1 MYCPWQA
8 YTSGGTRHISE
19 AAKATM
25 ADEETDDLVD
35 ITSVVEGCASS
46 LNLENSILC
55 NEASFDLHDSMA
67 ALELL
72 DRKMDCCE
80 IPAST
85 ITHTPLQEGATDYMV
100 PPRPLP
106 TGIDD
111 EIAPLPWE
119 DLSMH
124 DGCLI
129 AVEALT
135 RLESMLSGA
144 SVAESIYSC
153 LYAHNAVL
161 ADMKSLLQI
170 NDKQGSSPAQHAVYA
185 TSLAMVAISKVVREI
200 VLNADIYEEE
210 DFSAQTYDLEFF
222 DGVTFDETVEVIE
235 YGMECAGNAEGDDA
249 RTIRLILGFEL
260 DFLKACV
267 SMVSV

>member
-1 MYCPWQA
+1 VKPA
-8 YTSGGTRHISE
+8 KRVSKHPAK
-19 AAKATM
+19 AAKEAM
-25 ADEETDDLVD
+25 ADEETEDSVD
-35 ITSVVEGCASS
+35 ITSLVEGCASS
-46 LNLENSILC
+46 LTLENSILC

-85 ITHTPLQEGATDYMV
+85 ITHTALQEGATDYMV

-119 DLSMH
+119 DLSLR
-124 DGCLI
+124 DACLI

-153 LYAHNAVL
+153 LYTHNEVL
-161 ADMKSLLQI
+161 ADMKLRLQS
-170 NDKQGSSPAQHAVYA
+170 NKRGSSPAQHAVYA

-210 DFSAQTYDLEFF
+210 DFSAQTYGLEFF
-222 DGVTFDETVEVIE
+222 DGVTFDETVEVMK
-235 YGMECAGNAEGDDA
+235 YGMECACNAEGEDA
-249 RTIRLILGFEL
+249 RAIRLILGFEL